1 MRDRPGKT
9 VRTGFGTMAAT
20 PSIDRAKCTQCGL
33 CVRACKTLTLI
44 EESGSPVVKPDYGLG
59 CIGCGQCMA
68 VCPCGAVTV
77 TGRRI
82 SPECIFDLPAKGICA
97 TPEQLDNLLAH
108 RRSVREY
115 AKREVEKTK
124 IEKILAMA
132 SSAPMGIPP
141 SDVGVTVILGHD
153 RVWNFAGD
161 MLGEFQKWLI
171 FGKPW
176 MRMLMRPF
184 MKRAHLETMRDFIVP
199 IVKEMLAARQEKHD
213 LLFYHAPC
221 VLLFHQSP
229 YADPVDGHIACTY
242 AMIAAESLDL
252 GTCMIG
258 TVAPGLNR
266 NNEMKQKWGIP
277 AENTATLAMTVGHP
291 AIRYGKGI
299 KRSFASVD
307 YR

>member
-1 MRDRPGKT
+1 LPPKE
-9 VRTGFGTMAAT
+9 VCAA
-20 PSIDRAKCTQCGL
+20 
-33 CVRACKTLTLI
+33 
-44 EESGSPVVKPDYGLG
+44 
-59 CIGCGQCMA
+59 
-68 VCPCGAVTV
+68 
-77 TGRRI
+77 
-82 SPECIFDLPAKGICA
+82 
-97 TPEQLDNLLAH
+97 PEQLENLLAY

-115 AKREVEKTK
+115 AKREVEKPM

-153 RVWNFAGD
+153 RVWRFAGD
-161 MLGEFQKWLI
+161 MLDEFRKWLI

-176 MRMLMRPF
+176 VRMLMKPF
-184 MKRAHLETMRDFIVP
+184 MKKADLETMRDFIIP
-199 IVKEMLAARQEKHD
+199 IVREMLTARREKHD

-229 YADPVDGHIACTY
+229 YADPVDGHITCTY
-242 AMIAAESLDL
+242 AMIAAESLGL

-258 TVAPGLNR
+258 TVAHGINR
-266 NNEMKQKWGIP
+266 NNKLKGKWGIP
-277 AENTATLAMTVGHP
+277 AENTATLAMALGHP